1 MASEADF
8 LQAQKEFHA
17 QAVQLDPARA
27 VEMGL
32 ADSVGRM
39 PSGSPDLEEA
49 RVRTWE
55 RAAASLAKLPA
66 GDLTPD
72 QRLDVD
78 LVRSEAERHRLLLD
92 HGRYGPAGGDPALEV
107 SELLDQLYSRETF
120 SPEVRAEGILKRLQ
134 GVGDFLE
141 EAKAR
146 YTRPVWPWTSEAI
159 HSSARAREFLG
170 ELPKGVASFLD
181 GAVPEEDASRLEAAI
196 EGAAWEAQ
204 GHLEDFGRWLER
216 EVTPRSTHDLALGP
230 EVFGELIRLRRLGR
244 DVDELRELG
253 RASYTKLEASY
264 EEAMQE
270 LYPGRSVSEAED
282 AWMEEIP
289 DGFPAVLEMFREAV
303 AASQRFVVEEL
314 GIPLPPGPERLRV
327 QETPK
332 FLHAVIPSAAYFDPP
347 RFAEGEQV
355 GIYMVTPSDQ
365 GVPHI
370 EHTPGMIFNVSTH
383 EGYPGH
389 HLQLSWANANP
400 SLFRAWLSGDEF
412 CEGWAHYCEEMC
424 TEAGFAPVPGMR
436 AAQLK
441 DAAFRAVRIGIDI
454 GLQTGELDFEAAVR
468 VLVNEGHT
476 SEERARGEIGWY
488 SFSPGY
494 PLGYLTGKLLL
505 WDLRRAVEREEGG
518 GFDAAAFHA
527 KILEGGT
534 MPIWGHAQRLGVDL
548 GL

>member
-1 MASEADF
+1 MPSEADF
-8 LQAQKEFHA
+8 LQVQRDFHA

-32 ADSVGRM
+32 ADSVPRM
-39 PSGSPDLEEA
+39 PGAGPEVEEA
-49 RVRTWE
+49 KVRAWE
-55 RAAASLAKLPA
+55 TAAVALGRLPTEA
-66 GDLTPD
+66 LSAD
-72 QRLDVD
+72 QRLDVE
-78 LVRSEAERHRLLLD
+78 LVRSEAERHRLLHD

-120 SPEVRAEGILKRLQ
+120 APEVRAEGILARLQ
-134 GVGDFLE
+134 GVGDYLDQ
-141 EAKAR
+141 ARAR
-146 YTRPVWPWTSEAI
+146 YTRPVWHWTAEAI
-159 HSSARAREFLG
+159 HSAARAREFLE
-170 ELPKGVASFLD
+170 ELPRGVAAFLD
-181 GAVPEEDASRLEAAI
+181 GAISEDEASRLEAAI
-196 EGAAWEAQ
+196 EGAAWEAR

-216 EVTPRSTHDLALGP
+216 DVTPRSTHDMALGP
-230 EVFGELIRLRRLGR
+230 EVFGELIRRRRLGR

-253 RASYTKLEASY
+253 RESYATLEASY
-264 EEAMQE
+264 EEAMGE
-270 LYPGRSVSEAED
+270 LYPGQAVAEAED
-282 AWMEEIP
+282 TWMEEIP
-289 DGFPAVLEMFREAV
+289 EGFPAVLEMFREAV
-303 AASQRFVVEEL
+303 AASRSFVVDDL
-314 GIPLPPGPERLRV
+314 GIPLPPGTERLEVR
-327 QETPK
+327 ETPK
-332 FLHAVIPSAAYFDPP
+332 FLHPVIPSAAYFDPP

-365 GVPHI
+365 GIPHI

-441 DAAFRAVRIGIDI
+441 DAAFRAVRIRLDI
-454 GLQTGELDFEAAVR
+454 GLQTGELGFEDAIR
-468 VLVNEGHT
+468 VLVDEGHT

-488 SFSPGY
+488 SYSPGY

-505 WDLRRAVEREEGG
+505 WDLRRAVEREEGD
-518 GFDAAAFHA
+518 GFDAAAFHRRV
-527 KILEGGT
+527 LEGGT
-534 MPIWGHAQRLGVDL
+534 MPIWGHARSLGVDL